1 MKPAFAYRGGVLAA
15 GGARLDA
22 LASRWGTPLFVYAAS
37 AILERLEAL
46 RGAFSHDILVCYA
59 MKANTNGAVCRTLS
73 KAGAGADIV
82 SGGELMRALKAGFT
96 AERIVFSGVGKTEG
110 EMAAA
115 LKAGVLA
122 FNVESAE
129 ELDALARVAARLKR
143 RAPVSVRLNPDVN
156 AKTHPHITTGRAEN
170 KFGVE
175 GPEARAL
182 LRRAAQHPWL
192 KAVGV
197 QCHIGSQITDLG
209 PYKKAAAV
217 VAALVVSLEKEGIRL
232 AFADMGGGLGVSY
245 KDEVPIDPKAFARAL
260 EAAFKGLPELRLLV
274 EPGRYL
280 VADAG
285 VLLTKVLYRKQT
297 TKRRFVIVDGA
308 MTDLPRPALYDAWH
322 PVWPVKERK
331 GKKTLADVVG
341 PVCETGDFLARR
353 RPLPPL
359 ERGDLLAVGKAGAYG
374 FAMSSQYNSRPRA
387 AEVLVEG
394 GKARLVRKRETL
406 SDLTRAEV

>member
-1 MKPAFAYRGGVLAA
+1 LNPGVLTAA
-15 GGARLDA
+15 AR
-22 LASRWGTPLFVYAAS
+22 RWGTPLFVYDAA

-46 RGAFSHDILVCYA
+46 RGAFSRPVLVCYA
-59 MKANTNGAVCRTLS
+59 MKANSNGGVCAALA

-82 SGGELMRALKAGFT
+82 SGGELRRAMKAGFP
-96 AERIVFSGVGKTEG
+96 ASRVIFSGVGKTED
-110 EMAAA
+110 EMALA

-129 ELDALARVAARLKR
+129 ELDTLAAVAGRLKK
-143 RAPVSVRLNPDVN
+143 RAPVSIRLNPDVN

-175 GPEARAL
+175 APEARAL
-182 LRRAAQHPWL
+182 LRKAARDPRLQAMGL
-192 KAVGV
+192 

-209 PYKKAAAV
+209 PYKRAAQAAA
-217 VAALVVSLEKEGIRL
+217 ALIASLEREGVRL
-232 AFADMGGGLGVSY
+232 AFADMGGGLGVTY
-245 KDEVPIDPKAFARAL
+245 KDETPIDPRRFAKTL
-260 EAAFKGLPELRLLV
+260 EAAFAGLPNLRLLV

-285 VLLTKVLYRKQT
+285 VLLTSVLYRKKT

-322 PVWPVKERK
+322 PVWPVKPRR
-331 GKKTLADVVG
+331 GKKTMADVVG
-341 PVCETGDFLARR
+341 PVCETGDFLARQ

-394 GKARLVRKRETL
+394 GKARLVRRRETVEE
-406 SDLTRAEV
+406 LTRAEL

>member
-1 MKPAFAYRGGVLAA
+1 MKPGLLQAA
-15 GGARLDA
+15 AR
-22 LASRWGTPLFVYAAS
+22 RWGTPLFVYSAD

-46 RGAFSHDILVCYA
+46 RGAFSRPILVCYA
-59 MKANTNGAVCRTLS
+59 MKANSNGAVCRTLA

-82 SGGELMRALKAGFT
+82 SGGELRRALKAGFP
-96 AERIVFSGVGKTEG
+96 ASRVVFSGVGKTVP
-110 EMAAA
+110 EMELA

-129 ELDALARVAARLKR
+129 ELDALAAVAGRLKK

-175 GPEARAL
+175 ATEAKAL
-182 LRRAAQHPWL
+182 LKRAARDPRLQ
-192 KAVGV
+192 AMGI

-209 PYKKAAAV
+209 PYKRAAQAVAAV
-217 VAALVVSLEKEGIRL
+217 VRSLEKDGVRL
-232 AFADMGGGLGVSY
+232 GFVDMGGGLGVTY
-245 KDEVPIDPKAFARAL
+245 KSETPIDPRRFAKTI
-260 EAAFKGLPELRLLV
+260 EAAFAGLPQLRLLV

-285 VLLTKVLYRKQT
+285 VLLTTVLYRKKT

-308 MTDLPRPALYDAWH
+308 MTDLPRPALYNAWH
-322 PVWPVKERK
+322 PVWPVKPRK
-331 GKKTLADVVG
+331 GTKTLADVVG
-341 PVCETGDFLARR
+341 PVCETGDFLARQ

-387 AEVLVEG
+387 AEALAQG
-394 GKARLVRKRETL
+394 GKLRLVRRRETVEE
-406 SDLTRAEV
+406 LTRAEL

>member
-1 MKPAFAYRGGVLAA
+1 MTPSVLQAA
-15 GGARLDA
+15 AR
-22 LASRWGTPLFVYAAS
+22 RWGTPLFVYAADEV
-37 AILERLEAL
+37 LGRLEAL
-46 RGAFSHDILVCYA
+46 RGAFSRPVLVCYA
-59 MKANTNGAVCRTLS
+59 MKANSNGALCRVLA

-82 SGGELMRALKAGFT
+82 SGGELRRALKAGFP
-96 AERIVFSGVGKTEG
+96 ASRIMFSGVGKTVP
-110 EMAAA
+110 EMELA

-129 ELDALARVAARLKR
+129 ELDTLAQVAGRLKK
-143 RAPVSVRLNPDVN
+143 RAPVSVRLNPDVH

-175 GPEARAL
+175 APEAKAL
-182 LRRAAQHPWL
+182 LRKAARDPRLQAMGL
-192 KAVGV
+192 
-197 QCHIGSQITDLG
+197 QCHIGSQITDLE
-209 PYKKAAAV
+209 PYKRAAEAVAAAV
-217 VAALVVSLEKEGIRL
+217 RALETDGVHLGFV
-232 AFADMGGGLGVSY
+232 DMGGGLGVTY
-245 KDEVPIDPKAFARAL
+245 KDETPIDPRRFAKTI
-260 EAAFKGLPELRLLV
+260 EAAFAGLPRLRLLV

-285 VLLTKVLYRKQT
+285 VLLTTVLYRKKT

-322 PVWPVKERK
+322 PVWPVKPRK
-331 GKKTLADVVG
+331 GSKTLADVVG
-341 PVCETGDFLARR
+341 PVCETGDFLARQR
-353 RPLPPL
+353 ALPPL

-394 GKARLVRKRETL
+394 GKARLVRRRETVEE
-406 SDLTRAEV
+406 LTRAEL